1 MNHLTRALAGILIWA
16 AVAAAQIVPD
26 RYVVELSEEPLG
38 AAVRTK
44 GKAALSAA
52 LSDRHRAILSEQ
64 AVAKSAIERG
74 RGKVVSTVDSLM
86 NALIV
91 HTTGQDAV
99 ALAALPGVKKVYP
112 VHKMRKSLDRA
123 LALHQIPAAW
133 TLIGGRDKA
142 GAGIKIGILDTGIS
156 PDHPGF
162 QDPSLKFPAGF
173 PRASSARNMTLT
185 NNKIIVA
192 RSYED
197 IYELDEP
204 DDARDRDGHGTA
216 VAMCAAGVTNT
227 GPLATI
233 TGVAPKAWIGGYKI
247 SPLNEGEAAE
257 DVILKAMDDA
267 LSDGMDVINLSFGSL
282 FQFDTGPDFLPGV
295 AFDRLKNFGVMVVVA
310 AGNAGPSLNSLSDIA
325 SQASV
330 ISVGAVRND
339 RILAETVIV
348 NGETYR
354 AFAGTGPKPASAI
367 SGNILDVAG
376 TDPTGFLCTA
386 LPSGSATGQVALIL
400 RGVCTFEEKLN
411 NAKAGGA
418 IAAIIYTDAARP
430 DAFGPSVGAATLPAV
445 LVSYPDG
452 AAIKAAAA
460 KGPAVAAT
468 LPFKSTTFPQD
479 PRLLTSFS
487 SKGPTWE
494 FRIKPDLSAAGS
506 DIYTAAQSV
515 DDQGDSYSKDGY
527 QVIDG
532 TSFASPIVAGAAAV
546 LRAAR
551 PGLTIDQYNSL
562 LINGATPLFRNGG
575 PVVERVQQTGTGV
588 LNLEA
593 ALRNTVTVFPTSL
606 TFGVGSGVMAGA
618 RSGHYNQLAVTNIGK
633 ATDTFKIRAI
643 AYDSAPALE
652 FSASPGNLEPQ
663 ASYQMTLTPGQ
674 TKTVYAYWTA
684 RLPRGEYQGQ
694 ILVEGTST
702 AILTP
707 YWYAAPSLIPRD
719 LLELNP
725 PDSSARP
732 GSTVTLYLRVM
743 DETGYPLTA
752 DGNLRFTGTAS
763 TGATIDLMPGVIFP
777 NLRAVR
783 LRLAPTARSNTFQF
797 TFGDLRPITHV
808 ITGTTTAP

>member
-44 GKAALSAA
+44 GKAALTS
-52 LSDRHRAILSEQ
+52 RHRAILSEQ

-74 RGKVVSTVDSLM
+74 RGKVVSTMDSLM

-91 HTTGQDAV
+91 HTTGQDAA
-99 ALAALPGVKKVYP
+99 ALATLPGVKKVYP
-112 VHKMRKSLDRA
+112 VHLMRKSLDRA

-173 PRASSARNMTLT
+173 PRASSAKNLTLT

-197 IYELDEP
+197 IYELEEP
-204 DDARDRDGHGTA
+204 DDARDRNGHGTA

-247 SPLNEGEAAE
+247 SPLNEGSASD
-257 DVILKAMDDA
+257 DVIVKAMDDA
-267 LSDGMDVINLSFGSL
+267 LSDGMDIINLSFGSL
-282 FQFDTGPDFLPGV
+282 FQFSTGPDFLPGV
-295 AFDRLKNFGVMVVVA
+295 AFDRLKNFGVMVIVA
-310 AGNAGPSLNSLSDIA
+310 AGNGGPSLNSLSDVA
-325 SQASV
+325 TQASV
-330 ISVGAVRND
+330 IAVGAVRND
-339 RILAETVIV
+339 RILANNVIV
-348 NGETYR
+348 NGESYL

-367 SGNILDVAG
+367 SGNIYDVAG
-376 TDPTGFLCTA
+376 TDPTGFLCSPLA
-386 LPSGSATGQVALIL
+386 GGSATGQVALIL
-400 RGVCTFEEKLN
+400 RGVCTFEDKLN

-418 IAAIIYTDAARP
+418 IAAIIYTDALRP

-445 LVSYPDG
+445 LVSFGDG
-452 AAIKAAAA
+452 TAIKAAAA
-460 KGPAVAAT
+460 KAPAVTAT
-468 LPFKSTTFPQD
+468 LPFKPTSFPQD

-494 FRIKPDLSAAGS
+494 FRIKPDLAAAGS

-515 DDQGDSYSKDGY
+515 DDEGESYSKVGY

-575 PVVERVQQTGTGV
+575 PIVERVQQTGTGV

-633 ATDTFKIRAI
+633 VTDTFKIRSI

-663 ASYQMTLTPGQ
+663 ANYEMTLTPGQ

-684 RLPRGEYQGQ
+684 RLPRGVYQGQ

-702 AILTP
+702 AVLTP

-719 LLELNP
+719 VLELNP
-725 PDSSARP
+725 PDSTARP
-732 GSTVTLYLRVM
+732 GSTLLLYLRVM

-752 DGNLRFTGTAS
+752 DANLRFAGTAS
-763 TGATIDLMPGVIFP
+763 TGATIELMPGVIFP

-783 LRLAPTARSNTFQF
+783 LRLAPAARSNSFQF

-808 ITGTTTAP
+808 ITGTTPAP